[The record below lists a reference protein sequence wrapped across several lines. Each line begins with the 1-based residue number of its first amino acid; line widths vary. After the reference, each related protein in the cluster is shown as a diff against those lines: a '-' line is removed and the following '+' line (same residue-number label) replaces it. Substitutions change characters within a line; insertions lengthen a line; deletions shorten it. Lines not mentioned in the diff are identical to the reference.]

1 MFLVLSAGNLHW
13 FLGLPIVAS
22 LTHTHTLSYSL
33 TFVVMFSI
41 CLFGHVHARH
51 CVCVCCTSTE
61 STCIECCFLVLHLLF
76 HFVHFIVN
84 RCVDE
89 TELESERKSMAP
101 KRGASFNDTEHELQ
115 QGGKCNIN
123 CPCCPSSSSTTT
135 TTSSSSSLSSSS
147 YTS

>member
-1 MFLVLSAGNLHW
+1 MFLVLSVGNLHW

-22 LTHTHTLSYSL
+22 LSLTHTLVLSHFRCYVQYL
-33 TFVVMFSI
+33 FVWPCSREA
-41 CLFGHVHARH
+41 L

-89 TELESERKSMAP
+89 TKLESERKSMAP